1 MMVAPA
7 HARVEPGFPRTT
19 AHPPAALV
27 SIVPPMLSGFALP
40 MLATTAPVDP
50 SILQTLDDVSEGPVE
65 SRALAVSLAI
75 GQMTG
80 LALSPV
86 LVLGLFGLW
95 DWMRLDGEVALPL
108 HAQPWLWGPLLT
120 MSILAA
126 LGRTGS
132 LTVPGAKYL
141 IDVPQQINS
150 KVTGLVSA
158 GIFLPTVASSLEA
171 AGLSGPDDG
180 FARAGFGEWGL
191 GAIALASFASVW
203 IVSNTVDALRFLS
216 PFAVVDATL
225 TAARAALLGVVLAAV
240 SIDSFLGFPLLTLLI
255 CVPLAIGCG
264 LIAGACIRLNLFA
277 TVCSWDMLTRRW
289 RRTDPSSGPLR
300 AFVARRHVGAPVR
313 TMGRLDPSTDRFR
326 FEWRPFF
333 VLPARSIEVRTVN
346 PILTRGVVWS
356 VVSSEI
362 DGGAAPCFAF
372 PPRYR
377 GHEPAVAA
385 RMGAAVADGI
395 VLRGIKGTFE
405 FVRGMFGFGRPVPPA
420 AA

>member
-1 MMVAPA
+1 
-7 HARVEPGFPRTT
+7 
-19 AHPPAALV
+19 
-27 SIVPPMLSGFALP
+27 MLSGITLP
-40 MLATTAPVDP
+40 LLATTAPVDP
-50 SILQTLDDVSEGPVE
+50 SILQTLDEVSQGPVE

-95 DWMRLDGEVALPL
+95 DWTRLDGDVALPL

-120 MSILAA
+120 LSILAA

-171 AGLSGPDDG
+171 AGLSGSEDAI
-180 FARAGFGEWGL
+180 ARAGFGAWGL
-191 GAIALASFASVW
+191 GAIALTSFVSVW

-225 TAARAALLGVVLAAV
+225 TAARAALLAVVMAAI
-240 SIDSFLGFPLLTLLI
+240 SIDSFLGFPLLTLLV
-255 CVPLAIGCG
+255 CVPLVIGCG

-277 TVCSWDMLTRRW
+277 MACSWDMLTRRW
-289 RRTDPSSGPLR
+289 RRTDATSGTLR

-313 TMGRLDPSTDRFR
+313 TMGRLDPSAGRIR

-333 VLPARSIEVRTVN
+333 VMPVRSIEMRTER
-346 PILTRGVVWS
+346 PTLTRGVVWS
-356 VVSSEI
+356 VVSSDV
-362 DGGAAPCFAF
+362 DGEPTPCFAF

-377 GHEPAVAA
+377 GHEPAVAT
-385 RMGAAVADGI
+385 RLGAAVTDGI
-395 VLRGIKGTFE
+395 VLRGLKGTVQ
-405 FVRGMFGFGRPVPPA
+405 FVRGMFGFGERMNTA
-420 AA
+420 TA